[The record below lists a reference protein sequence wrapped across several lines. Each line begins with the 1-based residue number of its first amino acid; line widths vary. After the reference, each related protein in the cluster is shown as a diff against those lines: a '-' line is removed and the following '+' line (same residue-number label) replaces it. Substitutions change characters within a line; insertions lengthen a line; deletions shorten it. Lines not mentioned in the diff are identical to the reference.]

1 MINKTN
7 TSKNIRNFLL
17 IGKAEGYSYLLLLF
31 IAMPLKYIFHHPEYV
46 RIAGSIHGFLFVS
59 FMITIFILLFKKE
72 FEIKNAVYAFLLS
85 LIPFGTFFLH
95 KTLKN
100 NGQ

>member
-1 MINKTN
+1 MEKNSNI
-7 TSKNIRNFLL
+7 SKNIRNFLFV
-17 IGKAEGYSYLLLLF
+17 GKAEGYSYLLLLF

-59 FMITIFILLFKKE
+59 FMITILILLIKKE
-72 FEIKNAVYAFLLS
+72 FELKNCIQAFILS

-95 KTLKN
+95 KTLKK
-100 NGQ
+100 